1 MSICRSYYFV
11 TIAIDNDMVFLV
23 AWNSNVMSILKH
35 IRTPL
40 QKINYK
46 HVENDV
52 ITCINIQ
59 GKKFTILHK
68 FQNCSFAME

>member
-1 MSICRSYYFV
+1 MKLINTELIVLFCNWCPFVDRTIFV
-11 TIAIDNDMVFLV
+11 TIAIDNDMVLLV
-23 AWNSNVMSILKH
+23 AWNSNMDVMSILKH

-59 GKKFTILHK
+59 G
-68 FQNCSFAME
+68 

>member
-1 MSICRSYYFV
+1 MSIYGSYYFV
-11 TIAIDNDMVFLV
+11 TIAIDNDMVLLV
-23 AWNSNVMSILKH
+23 AWNSNMDVMSILKH

-40 QKINYK
+40 QKYIYK

-59 GKKFTILHK
+59 G
-68 FQNCSFAME
+68 